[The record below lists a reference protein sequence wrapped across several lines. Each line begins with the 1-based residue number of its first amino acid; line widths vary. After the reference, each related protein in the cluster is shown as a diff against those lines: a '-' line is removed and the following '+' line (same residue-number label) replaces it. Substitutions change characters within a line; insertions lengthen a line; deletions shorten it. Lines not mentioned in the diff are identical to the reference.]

1 MIFPSANHIAVAIVS
16 ACVETGEDP
25 LAIVEQRVQ
34 KSHARHYAFQALRV
48 VFPEAAHDSLAH
60 RCGCSGIP
68 KYFATNSNDRMR
80 PFVGGPHKGKRK
92 HGFWDEDV
100 FQKVIDAV
108 RAVDMPEEPQSEE
121 PAIAAAPA
129 EPPAPT
135 PSAPPSRPFFSE
147 RQSAAYRM
155 LEQAMANT
163 AKLPRGDQ

>member
-25 LAIVEQRVQ
+25 LEIAEQRVQ
-34 KSHARHYAFQALRV
+34 KSRARHYAFQALRA

-100 FQKVIDAV
+100 FQRVIDAV
-108 RAVDMPEEPQSEE
+108 RAIEMPEEPAVEE
-121 PAIAAAPA
+121 AAADAPA
-129 EPPAPT
+129 ADAVPIMPPA
-135 PSAPPSRPFFSE
+135 SPSRPFISE

-155 LEQAMANT
+155 LQQAVANT
-163 AKLPRGDQ
+163 AKLSRDDQ